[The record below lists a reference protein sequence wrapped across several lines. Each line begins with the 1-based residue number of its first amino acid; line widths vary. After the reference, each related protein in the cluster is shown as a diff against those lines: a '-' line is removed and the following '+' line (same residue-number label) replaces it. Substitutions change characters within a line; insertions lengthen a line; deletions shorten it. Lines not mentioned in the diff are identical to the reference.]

1 MRSYR
6 CACFF
11 FSSRR
16 RHTRSDRDWSSDVC
30 SSDLRPGGTVA
41 VFDGDFASWSWS
53 HPDPALAVAMNEA
66 LIATVV
72 ANPLLM
78 RQMPRLLR
86 DLGLRLLAAQ
96 PNLYAE
102 VGTGHFFAGAAESY
116 GPLVAAAGALPAQD
130 VERWLAG
137 HRRAVAEGT
146 FFASCNSYAYVA
158 ERPAGD

>member
-1 MRSYR
+1 VGDAHRLELPDG
-6 CACFF
+6 AFDVVF
-11 FSSRR
+11 A
-16 RHTRSDRDWSSDVC
+16 HTLLSHVADPVAVLREMARVT
-30 SSDLRPGGTVA
+30 RPGGALA

-86 DLGLRLLAAQ
+86 DLGLRLVAAQ

-102 VGTGHFFAGAAESY
+102 VGTGRF
-116 GPLVAAAGALPAQD
+116 
-130 VERWLAG
+130 
-137 HRRAVAEGT
+137 
-146 FFASCNSYAYVA
+146 
-158 ERPAGD
+158 